1 MAKKPVASHNGTR
14 AVDVIRKRYM
24 GERRC
29 LVVKEWFDEDRY
41 KDGLVMW
48 FPPMTGNVMAQVA
61 DREELKT
68 DFDRQLML
76 MVLIA
81 TDEGG
86 SPLFRMGDVA
96 HLKEQAEWTVLQR
109 VFEFML
115 APWMTKEDADKMIE
129 EDPTSGRNSPLPTGS
144 EKPSTNSAT

>member
-29 LVVKEWFDEDRY
+29 LVVKEWFDEDKY
-41 KDGLVMW
+41 KEGLVMW
-48 FPPMTGNVMAQVA
+48 FPPMTGNIMEQVA
-61 DREELKT
+61 DREPKN
-68 DFDRQLML
+68 DFERQLML
-76 MVLIA
+76 MVLTA

-86 SPLFRMGDVA
+86 KPLFRMGDTSY
-96 HLKEQAEWTVLQR
+96 LRQEAEWSVLQR

-115 APWMTKEDADKMIE
+115 SPWITKEEADKMIA
-129 EDPTSGRNSPLPTGS
+129 EDPTSGPNSP
-144 EKPSTNSAT
+144 SATDGDEASENFGP